1 MDSTFATHVG
11 TTVTTTS
18 TITSIAQALSAMGWI
33 CLFLGWLMYWLKKLD
48 DVRLSNKGV
57 PIKQYVSIYFGDNW
71 IEIPSSA
78 IACLVLAL
86 LGTEIPTSLLDMRG
100 LVSLFLVGYA
110 NSSILNKVITRMKP
124 Q

>member
-1 MDSTFATHVG
+1 MDTTFVE
-11 TTVTTTS
+11 TTITTTS
-18 TITSIAQALSAMGWI
+18 TLTNIVQAITPVGWV

-48 DVRLSNKGV
+48 DARLSNKGQ
-57 PIKQYVSIYFGDNW
+57 PIKYYLTIWGQDNW

-78 IACLVLAL
+78 ISCLVLAL

-110 NSSILNKVITRMKP
+110 NSSILNKVITRIKP
-124 Q
+124 QQ